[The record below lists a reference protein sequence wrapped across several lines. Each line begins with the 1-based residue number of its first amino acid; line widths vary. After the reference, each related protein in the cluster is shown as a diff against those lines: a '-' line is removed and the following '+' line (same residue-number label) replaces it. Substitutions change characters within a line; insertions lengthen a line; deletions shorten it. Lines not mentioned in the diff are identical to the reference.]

1 MGACW
6 SMESNGGFRSI
17 MSIIEQINS
26 EAVTQVDFE
35 ILFPDAGLDLG
46 QDEEWCEVVVG
57 TARRRIRFHDYR
69 DIYDIPG
76 LYERL
81 FYDRLKCVSPRVI
94 RTQLAQVLAE
104 RKTEPGKLRV
114 LDVGAGNGIVG
125 EELRELGA
133 GSVYGVDIIEEAA
146 AAAHRDRPGV
156 YDQYLVADL
165 TDLAPD
171 QRATLVEADLNTLT
185 TVAALGFDDMPPQAF
200 AEAYNL
206 ISTPGLA
213 AFTIKEDFVTSR
225 DASGFSEL
233 IRRMFAGEVI
243 CPLARQRYQHRL
255 SVQGEP
261 LYYVAFVAEKM
272 GDIPS
277 DWLDD

>member
-1 MGACW
+1 
-6 SMESNGGFRSI
+6 
-17 MSIIEQINS
+17 MSLSKQINS
-26 EAVTQVDFE
+26 KTVTQVDFE
-35 ILFPDAGLDLG
+35 IVLPEVGHELG
-46 QDEEWCEVVVG
+46 QDEEWCEILAG

-69 DIYDIPG
+69 EIYNIPG

-81 FYDRLKCVSPRVI
+81 FHDILKCASPRVV
-94 RTQLAQVLAE
+94 RTQLARVLAE
-104 RKTEPGKLRV
+104 RGTEPAQLRV

-133 GSVYGVDIIEEAA
+133 ASVFGIDIIEEAA

-156 YDQYLVADL
+156 YDQYLIADL
-165 TDLAPD
+165 TDLASD
-171 QRATLVEADLNTLT
+171 ERNTLVGADLNTMT

-200 AEAYNL
+200 AAAYNL

-233 IRRMFAGEVI
+233 IRRMFVEKVTR
-243 CPLARQRYQHRL
+243 PLAKQRYRHRL

-261 LYYVAFVAEKM
+261 LYYIAFIAEKIE
-272 GDIPS
+272 DIPQA
-277 DWLDD
+277 WLD